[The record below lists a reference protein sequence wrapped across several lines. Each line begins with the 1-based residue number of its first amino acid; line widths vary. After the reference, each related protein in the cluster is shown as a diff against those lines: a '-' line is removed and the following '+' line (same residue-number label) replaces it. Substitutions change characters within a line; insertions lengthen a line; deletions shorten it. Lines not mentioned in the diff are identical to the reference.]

1 MTRIFFHFMFF
12 LVRLVRSSYY
22 HVMFHILTG
31 QKRDVIDLKLL
42 WPVNMIN
49 NNPKLSLSP
58 VNVRSFQK
66 TYVGIFLELLI
77 SNAFGVERL

>member
-22 HVMFHILTG
+22 RVMFKILTG
-31 QKRDVIDLKLL
+31 QKRDVIELKLL
-42 WPVNMIN
+42 CPVNMIN

-58 VNVRSFQK
+58 VKVRSFQK
-66 TYVGIFLELLI
+66 T
-77 SNAFGVERL
+77 

>member
-1 MTRIFFHFMFF
+1 MFF

-22 HVMFHILTG
+22 RVMFNILTG
-31 QKRDVIDLKLL
+31 QKRDVIELKLL
-42 WPVNMIN
+42 WPVNMID

-58 VNVRSFQK
+58 VKAQSFQK
-66 TYVGIFLELLI
+66 TEVGIFVELFI

>member
-22 HVMFHILTG
+22 LNILTG
-31 QKRDVIDLKLL
+31 QKRDVIELKLL
-42 WPVNMIN
+42 CPVNMIN

-58 VNVRSFQK
+58 VKVRSFKK
-66 TYVGIFLELLI
+66 T
-77 SNAFGVERL
+77 